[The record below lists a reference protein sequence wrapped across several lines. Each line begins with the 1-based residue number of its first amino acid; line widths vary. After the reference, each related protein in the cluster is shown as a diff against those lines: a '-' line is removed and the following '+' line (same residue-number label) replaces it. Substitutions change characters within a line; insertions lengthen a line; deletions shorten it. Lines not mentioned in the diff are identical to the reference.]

1 MFLTVTKQLAYVT
14 GVGIIEFSGILINI
28 HPWLC
33 KKRNSDATAAETC
46 VKMVPSGV
54 KKRDKKRE
62 ISIYI
67 FVFIIKRFV
76 CIALAPP
83 LVGNQVRIDGGGWIE
98 YNLVLKTRLS
108 VGMI

>member
-1 MFLTVTKQLAYVT
+1 M
-14 GVGIIEFSGILINI
+14 
-28 HPWLC
+28 
-33 KKRNSDATAAETC
+33 
-46 VKMVPSGV
+46 KMVPSGV

-98 YNLVLKTRLS
+98 
-108 VGMI
+108 I